1 MGIFK
6 KIGMMLAVICLM
18 QLTVKAEEKET
29 GNIGTYTIF
38 ADSSRVFDI
47 EEVVVVSQPKE
58 SFRLRMQ
65 PLSSTSFS
73 QQQLTSLGVQDL
85 RELSAYIPSF
95 TMPNYGSRLTS
106 SIYVRGIGS
115 RVNSPAVGIYV
126 DGMPIQNKSA
136 FNFHMYDIDRVD
148 VLRGPQGTLYGM
160 NTEGGLIRMYTKN
173 PFDVQGTDVKISL
186 GSHFWR
192 KTEVSHYQKV
202 NNRFACSLAGFYDGQ
217 NGFFKNTYDGS
228 HADDFNEAGARA
240 RFLFRPNDR
249 WQMEWVNDY
258 QYVNQHGFPY
268 GLLNIDTQT
277 AEAPQ
282 MNVPGL
288 YRRNL
293 LNTGFHLNYNGR
305 CFDFTSTTSYQFQK
319 DYMQMDVDYTALDKT
334 WIEQRQLKNGLTQE
348 LVLKS
353 RDCRFWHW
361 TSGVFGSYEWLKT
374 NAPVHFGAD
383 VINPIVNGIYTAMN
397 NSMLRR
403 FTPEQIERMG
413 GISMS
418 GMMDVP
424 GLFHTPTTNLGVFHE
439 SNFQLADRLTA
450 TFGLRYDYSH
460 VQIDYE
466 TSAIM
471 AITANVFGVT
481 QTNALTSLLDHHAHD
496 HFNQLLPKFGI
507 NYVID
512 RHNSNLYAA
521 VSKGYRAGGYNIQMF
536 SDILQ
541 TEFNNPENRNK
552 VMRQSYDIPH
562 TDEDYQRINHTISY
576 KPETSWNYEV
586 GAHLNLFGNA
596 MHADLAAYY
605 TQIRNQQLS
614 VMAGNYGYG
623 RAMVNAGKSY
633 SCGFEAALRG
643 NMIDNHLNY
652 ALSYGFTHAAFKE
665 YIDEETLDDGS
676 TIVVDY
682 KDKHVPFIPQHTFAA
697 SADYRFELAMQHF
710 RSIVLGVNVTGQGP
724 TYWDEA
730 NFAKENV
737 FALLGAHADMN
748 FEFSSCRFLLSLWGR
763 NLTNTKYNVFAFPI
777 NGPTSPHFAQQGNGI
792 QVGFDVVL
800 TP

>member
-202 NNRFACSLAGFYDGQ
+202 NNRFAFSLAGFYDGQ

-228 HADDFNEAGARA
+228 RADDFNEAGARA
-240 RFLFRPNDR
+240 RFLFRLNDR
-249 WQMEWVNDY
+249 LQMEWVNDY

-293 LNTGFHLNYNGR
+293 LNTGFHLNYTGR
-305 CFDFTSTTSYQFQK
+305 CFDFTSTTTYQYLN

-348 LVLKS
+348 FVFKS
-353 RDCRFWHW
+353 RDSRFWHW

-374 NAPVHFGAD
+374 VAPVHFGND
-383 VINPIVNGIYTAMN
+383 IINPIVNSIYTAMYN
-397 NSMLRR
+397 AMLRR

-424 GLFHTPTTNLGVFHE
+424 GLFHTPTFNLGLFHE
-439 SNFQLADRLTA
+439 STFQLTDRLTA
-450 TFGLRYDYSH
+450 TLGLRYDYSH

-512 RHNSNLYAA
+512 RHNSNLYAT

-541 TEFNNPENRNK
+541 TEFNIPENRNK
-552 VMRQSYDIPH
+552 VRSQSYDIPH

-596 MHADLAAYY
+596 MHADFAAYY

-633 SCGFEAALRG
+633 SCGIEAALRG

-652 ALSYGFTHAAFKE
+652 ALSYGFTHAVFKE

-697 SADYRFELAMQHF
+697 SADYRFDLAMQHF

-763 NLTNTKYNVFAFPI
+763 NLTNTKYNVFGFPI
-777 NGPTSPHFAQQGNGI
+777 NGPTSAHFAQQGNGI
-792 QVGFDVVL
+792 QVGFDVKL
-800 TP
+800 HF